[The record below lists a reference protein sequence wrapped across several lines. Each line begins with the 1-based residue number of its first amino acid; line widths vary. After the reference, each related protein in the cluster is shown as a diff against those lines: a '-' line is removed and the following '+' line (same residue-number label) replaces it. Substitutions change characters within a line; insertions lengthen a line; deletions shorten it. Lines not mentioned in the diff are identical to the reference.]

1 MIPAQRLQDLE
12 NVITA
17 VAQRAPD
24 ALPSRCKSEGR
35 VGVVHVGEALE
46 HRASVAD
53 GVSVARVDQR
63 MEGGPEGPLH
73 QVGKL
78 RAEELV
84 DRAVSGRQSRGVVT
98 EEGVVVDPFAQN
110 IVGVRLQD
118 LIST

>member
-24 ALPSRCKSEGR
+24 AVPPRGESEGR

-46 HRASVAD
+46 HRAGVAD
-53 GVSVARVDQR
+53 GVAVARVDQR
-63 MEGGPEGPLH
+63 MEGGTEGPLH

-84 DRAVSGRQSRGVVT
+84 DRVVSCRQSRGVVS
-98 EEGVVVDPFAQN
+98 EEGVVVDPFAEN
-110 IVGVRLQD
+110 IVGVRLQE
-118 LIST
+118 